1 MARFIKANKLLLV
14 VFILIFAL
22 CFSMVMIAVSQAS
35 ALAADNTWTETGS
48 VSIGHIT
55 DTHYYPFR
63 LCYTG
68 SVTSS
73 EDDDYFYNYV
83 MAKNT
88 KMWLEAETIFDAS
101 LLTFAQNPPDYI
113 YVSGDTCQD
122 GELLS
127 HVDVANKLR
136 KLQNTVR
143 AATGNDKFQI
153 FVILGNHDLYNEDTF
168 RFDNTNG
175 TKEVDLYTDRMDATK
190 IYAGLG
196 YPNMTNEEANIYYAD
211 MAADLPTGYTYV
223 RSNLSSDFT
232 YTWQFLKKDG
242 LNTVKYDMSIENAD
256 DITMAKLLDAN
267 LVNTINN
274 TSYFAASGMSY
285 SYSNGNGGTDLKVG
299 DMTFIAARNDDKYTC
314 LGLDVVL
321 SNVQDGH
328 VLGGQVQNSTAAWLE
343 ENKTFL
349 KNNEETILAGMAHH
363 SLIPHWAYEEEIT
376 TGFII
381 YNWQEMTDFLADL
394 GMRYVYT
401 GHMHANST
409 VSRVSFNGN
418 QITDFETT
426 ANLSVETQVKVT
438 EIKYGTCGSD
448 YAEKAMLSAYPNK
461 EVSAVELFDAVYAN
475 DKYGYVATNKLG
487 EFLNHNTKTITDFSR
502 YARRRIYDNAVENN
516 LAAFLKP
523 SITEMLGDMVSNIS
537 FELSFMS
544 IDLGTYSDDV
554 VKLADNL
561 IKQISLVVLKD
572 YTYKGDNLLYE
583 NDENKVFG
591 FLEDMIYGLLNT
603 EVAAETGIFE
613 VFMYCYMG
621 HCTGYDVATVEDMP
635 DAYIAVL
642 KEIKNGNFVRFLV
655 DSLLDRDTGLMKIIE
670 GLCTTTLDL
679 SEGVS
684 KDFKDLLSA
693 AGSVL
698 GFSKDKNFKLEL
710 ENFNLGDILKVLGS
724 NSLVTGLIEKTG
736 FHIDLAN
743 NTLPEIIDDLADKY
757 ITDSFTQS
765 LGEYAYNVCVAFGS
779 DGGHIDVHDDNNG
792 NGTLITVYEGE
803 AFTYIAKEREE
814 IVSVENGKLPSM
826 LTTNFGANTATSQHF
841 TYFTDRRVSDGVVEY
856 VKVNEDGTYNKNAA
870 TSKAATT
877 DVYGTTK
884 PLIDLG
890 IWCQAGYVEMNRHTV
905 ELTNLSAST
914 TYAYRVGSDDKGYF
928 SPWYKF
934 TTGPADDSGT
944 FSALITSDLQ
954 SSTESAYQRI
964 DTIYRSILESE
975 QFSDGI
981 NFLINPGDATDN
993 SRNLSQFKWFINSS
1007 PDIYASYSTVIAT
1020 GNHDEKYFTLEKAS
1034 NVNYYG
1040 GVSANAITDD
1050 YNYLQFHYNYV
1061 LSAQQN
1067 QITGFYYS
1075 FDYSGVHFTVINTS
1089 DIVDGKLGNTQYEWL
1104 INDLKN
1110 TTKKNKVVIMHKSL
1124 YSEGS
1129 HSYDKDVVGMRAQ
1142 LTPVFADNGVSLV
1155 IAGHDHTYT
1164 ETFYLDKNGKKI
1176 LTNANG
1182 KNEIS
1187 DKGTMYLTM
1196 GTFGEKFYNL
1206 VENPLVKSNTGW
1218 KLHTDGKLAD
1228 PVFGKLSFDG
1238 DKLTY
1243 YGYQYLRTYN
1253 EDGSLKGGEIVEIK
1267 KAMDWTTLI
1276 SLGLLGVTLL
1286 SMVIAIVITVAKKRR

>member
-1 MARFIKANKLLLV
+1 MAKLIKANKLLLV
-14 VFILIFAL
+14 VFVLIVAL

-35 ALAADNTWTETGS
+35 ALAAETTWTEDGS

-55 DTHYYPFR
+55 DTHYYPLR

-68 SVTSS
+68 NVTSS
-73 EDDDYFYNYV
+73 EDDDYFYNYI

-88 KMWLEAETIFDAS
+88 KMWLEAETIFDTS
-101 LLTFAQNPPDYI
+101 LLAFEENTPEYI
-113 YVSGDTCQD
+113 VLSGDVGQD

-136 KLQNTVR
+136 RLQNTVR
-143 AATGNDKFQI
+143 AASGNDKFQI

-168 RFDNTNG
+168 RFDNASG
-175 TKEVDLYTDRMDATK
+175 TKEVDLYTARMDATK

-196 YPNMTNEEANIYYAD
+196 YPNMTDEEASVYYAD
-211 MAADLPTGYTYV
+211 MASDLPIGYTYV

-242 LNTVKYDMSIENAD
+242 DNTITYDMSVENAD

-274 TSYFAASGMSY
+274 SSRFASSKMSY
-285 SYSNGNGGTDLKVG
+285 TYSNGKGGTDLSIG
-299 DMTFIAARNDDKYTC
+299 EMTYIAARNDGKYTC
-314 LGLDVVL
+314 LGLDVVI
-321 SNVQDGH
+321 SNAVDGH
-328 VLGGQVQNSTAAWLE
+328 VLGGQVQNSTQAWLE

-349 KNNEETILAGMAHH
+349 KPQNDTVITGISHH
-363 SLIPHWAYEEEIT
+363 SIVPHWRYEEEIT

-381 YNWQEMTDFLADL
+381 YNWQEVSDFLADL
-394 GMRYVYT
+394 GVRYVYT

-418 QITDFETT
+418 QITDFETA
-426 ANLSVETQVKVT
+426 ANLSVESQIKITQ
-438 EIKYGTCGSD
+438 IKYGTYGSS

-461 EVSAVELFDAVYAN
+461 SVLAVALFDTVFAN
-475 DKYGYVATNKLG
+475 DKYGYVAKNKIG
-487 EFLNHNTKTITDFSR
+487 EFLNYNTKTINQYSQ
-502 YARRRIYDNAVENN
+502 YAQRRIYDNAVENTVSS
-516 LAAFLKP
+516 FLKP
-523 SITEMLGDMVSNIS
+523 SITKKLGDMVSNIK
-537 FELSFMS
+537 FELGFMS
-544 IDLGTYSDDV
+544 IDLGDYANDV

-572 YTYKGDNLLYE
+572 YTYKGDNPLFKIE
-583 NDENKVFG
+583 ENKVFG
-591 FLEDMIYGLLNT
+591 FLEEMIYNLIYS
-603 EVAAETGIFE
+603 EVAEETGIFD

-621 HCTGYDVATVEDMP
+621 HNTGYDVNTVEDMP
-635 DAYIAVL
+635 KAYRAVL
-642 KEIKNGNFVRFLV
+642 KEVKNGNFVKFLV
-655 DSLLDRDTGLMKIIE
+655 ESLLDRDKGLMRIIE

-679 SEGVS
+679 SDGLS
-684 KDFKDLLSA
+684 KSFTDLISSA
-693 AGSVL
+693 GTIL
-698 GFSKDKNFKLEL
+698 GFSESKSFKLDL
-710 ENFNLGDILKVLGS
+710 SKFNLGEILKVLGS
-724 NSLVTGLIEKTG
+724 NSLVTGLIDKTG
-736 FHIDLAN
+736 FHLDLVN
-743 NTLPEIIDDLADKY
+743 NTLPEIIDDLVNKY

-779 DGGHIDVHDDNNG
+779 DGGDIDVHDDNNG
-792 NGTLITVYEGE
+792 NGTLITVYKGE
-803 AFTYIAKEREE
+803 AFTYIAKDREE
-814 IVSVENGKLPSM
+814 IISIENGKLPSM

-841 TYFTDRRVSDGVVEY
+841 TYFTDRRVNDGAIEY
-856 VKVNEDGTYNKNAA
+856 VKVNEDGTYNK
-870 TSKAATT
+870 TAATT
-877 DVYGTTK
+877 KAANTEVYGTTK

-890 IWCQAGYVEMNRHTV
+890 IWCQSGYVEMSRHTI
-905 ELTNLSAST
+905 ELTTLTAST
-914 TYAYRVGSDDKGYF
+914 TYAYRVGSSSKGYW
-928 SPWYKF
+928 SPWYTF
-934 TTGPADDSGT
+934 TTGPADDKGA

-964 DTIYRSILESE
+964 DTIYRSILGSE
-975 QFSDGI
+975 QFSEGI

-1020 GNHDEKYFTLEKAS
+1020 GNHDEKYFSLDKAS
-1034 NVNYYG
+1034 NVEYYG
-1040 GVSANAITDD
+1040 GVSANANTDE

-1067 QITGFYYS
+1067 ELTGFYYS
-1075 FDYSGVHFTVINTS
+1075 FDYSGVHFTVLNTS
-1089 DIVDGKLGNTQYEWL
+1089 DIVDDKLSNTQYQWL
-1104 INDLKN
+1104 LNDLKN
-1110 TTKKNKVVIMHKSL
+1110 TTKKKVVIMHKSL

-1142 LTPVFADNGVSLV
+1142 LTPVFAENGVSLV

-1164 ETFYLDKNGKKI
+1164 ETFYLDANGKKI
-1176 LTNANG
+1176 LTNANS
-1182 KNEIS
+1182 KNVIS

-1206 VENPLVKSNTGW
+1206 VENPLVKSSTGW
-1218 KLHTDGKLAD
+1218 NLHSDGKLAD

-1276 SLGLLGVTLL
+1276 SLGLVGLTII
-1286 SMVIAIVITVAKKRR
+1286 SMIIAIVVTVSKKRK